1 MTMKCP
7 DCGYEMKHGY
17 VKARKVASIMSYDVS
32 LMWYSDE
39 DKGKLFKL
47 NCEELE
53 HKGKGYYCEH
63 CKKAFACFKK
73 SE

>member
-17 VKARKVASIMSYDVS
+17 VKAHKVASIMSYGVS

-47 NCEELE
+47 NSEELE
-53 HKGKGYYCEH
+53 HKGEGYYCEH
-63 CKKAFACFKK
+63 CRKAFACFKK